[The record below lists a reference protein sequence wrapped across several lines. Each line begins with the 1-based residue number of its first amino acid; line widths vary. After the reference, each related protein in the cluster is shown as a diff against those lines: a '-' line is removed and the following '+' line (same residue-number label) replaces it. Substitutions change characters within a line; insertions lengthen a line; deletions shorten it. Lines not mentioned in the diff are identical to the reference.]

1 MKKILFFVLVFL
13 TFFGDAKAQTLRPGV
28 LVVGNGNAAA
38 SAAIQSAVSGVET
51 VLLLQAGGFDIS
63 PINDDLSTGIQAAF
77 LKKIRDAKQIKDST
91 QAITFD
97 KRLANDVLSDWAYS
111 LKKLTVIKNTM
122 WVKADGYVNSWGLK
136 LSDGR
141 TIRTKVLINVADTK
155 LNAALKITTA
165 TTTQPTK
172 LDYANTIYRTSGV
185 GGVGHNGSS
194 ANIFSLYQFFIPE
207 QDNFVWMSN
216 PENMMIGQ
224 AAGATGAYSAFFN
237 VKTSVTNLKKI
248 QGELI
253 AYKLDLMP
261 FADIKQTD
269 SNWKAI
275 QFVGV
280 TGILKGDF
288 SGDKLLFSPEK
299 LVSTSDIKQPL
310 KDFYYK
316 AQIWFDDYKN
326 EKMTIGSSL
335 EMISYVGNKDLETM
349 KREIPKRWKTNYQF
363 KTELNLDRQ
372 INRRELAVLLQDYMP
387 PFNVNVDKIGKVAR

>member
-1 MKKILFFVLVFL
+1 MKKILFFVLALL

-38 SAAIQSAVSGVET
+38 AAALQSAISGVET
-51 VLLLQAGGFDIS
+51 VILLQAGGFDIS
-63 PINDDLSTGIQAAF
+63 PIGDDLSTGIQATF

-111 LKKLTVIKNTM
+111 LKNLTVIKNAM

-141 TIRTKVLINVADTK
+141 TLRAKVLINIADTK
-155 LNAALKITTA
+155 LNAALKITA
-165 TTTQPTK
+165 STTTLPTK
-172 LDYANTIYRTSGV
+172 LDYANTIYRTSVV
-185 GGVGHNGSS
+185 GGISHNGSS
-194 ANIFSLYQFFIPE
+194 ANIFSLYQFFVPE
-207 QDNFVWMSN
+207 QDNLVWISN

-261 FADIKQTD
+261 FSDIKQTD

-288 SGDKLLFSPEK
+288 VGNKLLFSPEK
-299 LVSTSDIKQPL
+299 LVTTADIKQPL

-349 KREIPKRWKTNYQF
+349 KREIQKRWKTNYQF
-363 KTELNLDRQ
+363 KTELNLERQ

-387 PFNVNVDKIGKVAR
+387 PFNVNVDKTGKVAR

>member
-1 MKKILFFVLVFL
+1 MKKILFFVLALL

-38 SAAIQSAVSGVET
+38 AAALQSAISGVET
-51 VLLLQAGGFDIS
+51 VILLQAGGFDIS
-63 PINDDLSTGIQAAF
+63 PIGDDLSTGIQATF

-111 LKKLTVIKNTM
+111 LKKLTVIKNAM

-136 LSDGR
+136 LSEGR
-141 TIRTKVLINVADTK
+141 TLRAKVLINIADTK
-155 LNAALKITTA
+155 LNAALKITA
-165 TTTQPTK
+165 STTTQPIK
-172 LDYANTIYRTSGV
+172 LDYANTTYRTSVV
-185 GGVGHNGSS
+185 GGISHNGNS
-194 ANIFSLYQFFIPE
+194 ANIFSLYQFFVPE
-207 QDNFVWMSN
+207 QDNLVWISN

-261 FADIKQTD
+261 FSDIKQTD

-288 SGDKLLFSPEK
+288 LGNKLLFSPEK
-299 LVSTSDIKQPL
+299 LVTTADIKQPL

-349 KREIPKRWKTNYQF
+349 KREIQKRWKTNYQF
-363 KTELNLDRQ
+363 KTELNLERQ

-387 PFNVNVDKIGKVAR
+387 PFNVNVDKTGKVAR

>member
-1 MKKILFFVLVFL
+1 MKKILFFVLALL
-13 TFFGDAKAQTLRPGV
+13 TFFGDANAQTLRPGV

-38 SAAIQSAVSGVET
+38 AAALQSAISGVET
-51 VLLLQAGGFDIS
+51 VILLQAGGFDIS
-63 PINDDLSTGIQAAF
+63 PIGDDLSTGIQATF
-77 LKKIRDAKQIKDST
+77 LKKIRDAKQIKGSS

-111 LKKLTVIKNTM
+111 LKKLTVIKNAM

-141 TIRTKVLINVADTK
+141 TIRAKVLINIADTK
-155 LNAALKITTA
+155 LNAALKITA
-165 TTTQPTK
+165 STTTLPTK
-172 LDYANTIYRTSGV
+172 LDYANTIYRTSVV
-185 GGVGHNGSS
+185 GGISHNRSS
-194 ANIFSLYQFFIPE
+194 ANIFSLYQFFVPE
-207 QDNFVWMSN
+207 QDNLVWISN

-288 SGDKLLFSPEK
+288 LGNKLLFSLEK
-299 LVSTSDIKQPL
+299 LVTTADIKQPL

-363 KTELNLDRQ
+363 KTELNLERQ

-387 PFNVNVDKIGKVAR
+387 PFNVNVDKTGKVAR

>member
-1 MKKILFFVLVFL
+1 MKKILFFVLALL

-38 SAAIQSAVSGVET
+38 AAALQSAISGVET
-51 VLLLQAGGFDIS
+51 VILLQAGGFDIS
-63 PINDDLSTGIQAAF
+63 PIGDDLSTGIQATF

-111 LKKLTVIKNTM
+111 LKNLTVIKNAM

-136 LSDGR
+136 LSEGR
-141 TIRTKVLINVADTK
+141 TLRAKVLINIADTK
-155 LNAALKITTA
+155 LNAALKITA
-165 TTTQPTK
+165 STTTQPIK
-172 LDYANTIYRTSGV
+172 LDYANTIYRTSVV
-185 GGVGHNGSS
+185 GGISHNGSS
-194 ANIFSLYQFFIPE
+194 ANIFSLYQFFVPE
-207 QDNFVWMSN
+207 QDNLVWISN

-261 FADIKQTD
+261 FSDIKQTD

-288 SGDKLLFSPEK
+288 VGNKLLFSPEK
-299 LVSTSDIKQPL
+299 LVTTADIKQPL

-349 KREIPKRWKTNYQF
+349 KREIQKRWKTNYQF
-363 KTELNLDRQ
+363 KTELNLERQ

-387 PFNVNVDKIGKVAR
+387 PFNVNVDKTGKVAR

>member
-1 MKKILFFVLVFL
+1 MKKILFFVLALL

-28 LVVGNGNAAA
+28 LVVGNGNSAAA
-38 SAAIQSAVSGVET
+38 AALQSAISGVET
-51 VLLLQAGGFDIS
+51 VILLQAGGFDIS
-63 PINDDLSTGIQAAF
+63 PIGDDLSTGIQATF

-111 LKKLTVIKNTM
+111 LKKLTVIKNAM

-141 TIRTKVLINVADTK
+141 TIRAKVLINIADTK
-155 LNAALKITTA
+155 LNAALKITAA

-172 LDYANTIYRTSGV
+172 LDYANTIYRTSVV
-185 GGVGHNGSS
+185 GGISHNGSS
-194 ANIFSLYQFFIPE
+194 ANIFSLYQFFVPE
-207 QDNFVWMSN
+207 QDNLVWISN

-261 FADIKQTD
+261 FADIKHTD

-288 SGDKLLFSPEK
+288 LGNKLLFSPEK
-299 LVSTSDIKQPL
+299 LVTTADIKQPL

-363 KTELNLDRQ
+363 KTELNLERQ

-387 PFNVNVDKIGKVAR
+387 PFNVNVDKTGKVAR

>member
-1 MKKILFFVLVFL
+1 MKKILFFVLALL

-38 SAAIQSAVSGVET
+38 AAALQSAISGVET
-51 VLLLQAGGFDIS
+51 VILLQAGGFDIS
-63 PINDDLSTGIQAAF
+63 PIGDDLSTGIQATF

-111 LKKLTVIKNTM
+111 LKKLTVIKNAM

-141 TIRTKVLINVADTK
+141 TIRAKVLINIADTK
-155 LNAALKITTA
+155 LNSALKITAA
-165 TTTQPTK
+165 TTTLPTK
-172 LDYANTIYRTSGV
+172 LDYANTIYRTSVV
-185 GGVGHNGSS
+185 GGISHNGSS
-194 ANIFSLYQFFIPE
+194 ANIFSLYQFFVPE
-207 QDNFVWMSN
+207 QDNLVWISN

-224 AAGATGAYSAFFN
+224 AAGATGAYSAFFS

-261 FADIKQTD
+261 FSDIKQTD

-288 SGDKLLFSPEK
+288 VGNKLLFSPEK
-299 LVSTSDIKQPL
+299 LVTTADIKQPL

-349 KREIPKRWKTNYQF
+349 KREIQKRWKTNYQF
-363 KTELNLDRQ
+363 KTELNLERQ

-387 PFNVNVDKIGKVAR
+387 PFNVNVDKTGKVTR